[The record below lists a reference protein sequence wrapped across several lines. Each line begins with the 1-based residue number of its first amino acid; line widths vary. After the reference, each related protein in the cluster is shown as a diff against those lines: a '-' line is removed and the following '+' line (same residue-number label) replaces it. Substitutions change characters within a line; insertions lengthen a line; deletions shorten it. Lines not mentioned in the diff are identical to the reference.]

1 MGWLQEGPH
10 GAQEFILCPT
20 VRDGCWIASGFNPD
34 GQPLCSHAIW
44 LCLVRKASFI
54 AAFLCKSSNYLKF
67 IISFVTPPI
76 ISYIIPTTS
85 KGSFSWSLRIKVYFH
100 YKLFLSL
107 ILQIYLLT
115 SRSAPSTWQLTPGIF
130 QLEFSRFHTPFVCGR
145 KNIRW
150 KAYTSNSFLLFKSGF
165 LIKLRGLLVQV
176 LGTTLSPGSLL
187 TLFSTAGESDAGG
200 SRPHTL
206 TNSASG
212 KQSNQTYAHR
222 CYIVV

>member
-1 MGWLQEGPH
+1 MSP
-10 GAQEFILCPT
+10 
-20 VRDGCWIASGFNPD
+20 
-34 GQPLCSHAIW
+34 
-44 LCLVRKASFI
+44 
-54 AAFLCKSSNYLKF
+54 
-67 IISFVTPPI
+67 PPI

-85 KGSFSWSLRIKVYFH
+85 KVSFSWSLRIKVYFH

-107 ILQIYLLT
+107 ILQICLLT
-115 SRSAPSTWQLTPGIF
+115 SRSVPSTWHLTPGIF

-150 KAYTSNSFLLFKSGF
+150 KPYISNSFLLFKSGF
-165 LIKLRGLLVQV
+165 LIKLKNQLWALLVQV
-176 LGTTLSPGSLL
+176 LGTTHSPGSLL

-200 SRPHTL
+200 SWPHTL
-206 TNSASG
+206 TNSALG